1 MIITNTYL
9 STTRGSYRCL
19 FFLLLQDYVEEQQ
32 EFSRA
37 LQASLERFAREL
49 EDKAALVRPFPGDIE
64 DTRRQALN
72 KRWPARARRQLQ
84 ITPSLLM
91 IDRDFDT
98 FDPRQH
104 PWLQI
109 RIPLHGR
116 EAETGRAL
124 RRLAGLITSEFDE
137 DVFRRA
143 RSIARRSRLEPGG
156 VLQIQPGVFGVS
168 VDLWELGRNVRLL
181 FGS

>member
-1 MIITNTYL
+1 MLITHTYL
-9 STTRGSYRCL
+9 SRTRGSYRYL
-19 FFLLLQDYVEEQQ
+19 FFLLVEDYVQEQQ
-32 EFSRA
+32 EFSKA
-37 LQASLERFAREL
+37 LHASLERFGRDLQDE
-49 EDKAALVRPFPGDIE
+49 AALVRPFAGDIE
-64 DTRRQALN
+64 ATRRQVLN
-72 KRWPARARRQLQ
+72 KRWPARARRRIQT
-84 ITPSLLM
+84 TPSLLM

-98 FDPRQH
+98 FNPEQH

-124 RRLAGLITSEFDE
+124 QRLAGLITSEFDE

-143 RSIARRSRLEPGG
+143 RRIARRSQLELDGI
-156 VLQIQPGVFGVS
+156 LQIRPGIFGVS
-168 VDLWELGRNVRLL
+168 LDLWELGRNVRLL

>member
-1 MIITNTYL
+1 MIITHTYL

-32 EFSRA
+32 EFSKA
-37 LQASLERFAREL
+37 LQASLERFARDL
-49 EDKAALVRPFPGDIE
+49 EEEAALVRPFPGDIE
-64 DTRRQALN
+64 ATRRQVLN
-72 KRWPARARRQLQ
+72 KRWPARARRRIQT
-84 ITPSLLM
+84 TPSLLM

-98 FDPRQH
+98 FDPKQH

-109 RIPLHGR
+109 RIPLDGR

-124 RRLAGLITSEFDE
+124 QRLAGLITSEPDE

-143 RSIARRSRLEPGG
+143 RSIARRGRLELGGILEVKPG
-156 VLQIQPGVFGVS
+156 IFGVS
-168 VDLWELGRNVRLL
+168 LDLWELGRNVRLL
-181 FGS
+181 FGP